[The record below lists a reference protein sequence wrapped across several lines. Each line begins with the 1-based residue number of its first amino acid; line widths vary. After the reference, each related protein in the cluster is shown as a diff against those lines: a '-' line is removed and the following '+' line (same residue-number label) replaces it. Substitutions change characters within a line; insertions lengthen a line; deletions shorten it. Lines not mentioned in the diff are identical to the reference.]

1 MAGHGHSH
9 GGCDSSGT
17 QLPPD
22 QGIHYSLYTKID
34 KANVEC
40 LNEAVEGSGKE
51 VFKPWEERLNYD
63 KFVDSDVDE
72 ELLFNIPFTGSVKLK
87 GIILIG
93 GEEQSHP
100 SKMRLFK
107 NRPHL
112 SFDNVSSEAHQEFEL
127 HPDPSGTIE
136 YSTKIVKFSGVQHL
150 SLHFPTN
157 FGAENTRI
165 YYIGLLGE
173 YSELPR
179 QELTLFCYESAPNP
193 ADHKIDSI
201 HSVMHEIH

>member
-72 ELLFNIPFTGSVKLK
+72 ELLFNIP
-87 GIILIG
+87 
-93 GEEQSHP
+93 
-100 SKMRLFK
+100 FK